1 MLFCRDHDTTGA
13 EKEKIQGNYDGGR
26 FGFEEFMVILREGG
40 GAIVIIPTQG
50 GQLFWFRINDA
61 GKTAILCRIPSRSH
75 RCRLSPSCLE
85 FDSLFPQP
93 ESAANQSAPI
103 SHTTNIQEV
112 ALTTNAKS

>member
-50 GQLFWFRINDA
+50 G
-61 GKTAILCRIPSRSH
+61 
-75 RCRLSPSCLE
+75 
-85 FDSLFPQP
+85 
-93 ESAANQSAPI
+93 
-103 SHTTNIQEV
+103 
-112 ALTTNAKS
+112 